1 MFERLGVNKV
11 IKTLVL
17 ADFLLISPWGFV
29 NPILGIFAVSN
40 IEGATLGTVGF
51 ATSIYWI
58 IKSVFQIP
66 ISRYLD
72 SSKSEADDFYSMII
86 GTFLVALVPIGYI
99 FVQTTAHFYLLQIIS
114 AIGDAM
120 SVPAWYAIFTRHI
133 DKGKEGFEWTLNS
146 VSVGLGAAWS
156 AAVAGYIGDRFGF
169 VPVFLLTALFIL
181 SGGVV
186 FLLLTRKL
194 IPQKKLITFPFIAPR
209 EKRDNQAA

>member
-1 MFERLGVNKV
+1 M
-11 IKTLVL
+11 
-17 ADFLLISPWGFV
+17 
-29 NPILGIFAVSN
+29 SN

-186 FLLLTRKL
+186 FLLLTKKL